1 MEAGGSQRAR
11 QSQRNHPHLQ
21 DSIRGSSLIHL
32 SCELVVMGRKGRV
45 YEKKTRNGLK
55 AWMSKRVLRSLGLS
69 LQESG
74 ACSLQGP
81 YKEALSHHFFPA
93 RAEQEP

>member
-1 MEAGGSQRAR
+1 MGAR
-11 QSQRNHPHLQ
+11 EQ
-21 DSIRGSSLIHL
+21 DSLNATTPICKTPSEAPASYTYPVSL
-32 SCELVVMGRKGRV
+32 VMGRKGRV

-69 LQESG
+69 LQENG

-81 YKEALSHHFFPA
+81 YKEAFSHHFFPA